1 MHSQINRWITLFSL
15 SILLIGASSCLK
27 DKITKTY
34 TIYTPVLKARAE
46 VLAGINSDKPTSIV
60 DPGKIY
66 VYGNYIFLNEL
77 NKGVHIIDN
86 TNPAMPVNKFFVSI
100 PGNIDIAVKGSTLY
114 ADMFTD
120 MLAIDISNPLNVKL
134 TSVERH
140 IFPERNYANGMIV
153 DSSMVVTD
161 WTKKDTIVEVLDNS
175 SPMPFCNVCL
185 FASADASN
193 KSATMGV
200 AGSMA
205 RFSIVNDMLYAV
217 NRFNL
222 YSFQLTDPA
231 HPVLVNTTNAGWN
244 IETIYP
250 FKDRL
255 FLGST
260 GGMFIFNISNPVAP
274 QRTGVFTHATACD
287 PVVANDDYAYV
298 TLRGGN
304 FCQSNVNQ
312 LDVIDI
318 KNLSQPQLIKTYP
331 MKNPYG
337 LAIDGNYVFV
347 CDGIDGLKIYDAT
360 DPNGL
365 KQIGHL
371 EGMETYDVIAYN
383 KRLIVVTKTAL
394 EQFDYSN
401 INNIRSISRINKS
414 AN

>member
-1 MHSQINRWITLFSL
+1 MQSQISKWISLFTLSL
-15 SILLIGASSCLK
+15 LLIGASSCMK
-27 DKITKTY
+27 DKITRTY
-34 TIYTPVLKARAE
+34 TIYTPVLKARTE
-46 VLAGINSDKPTSIV
+46 VLADIGSDQPTAIV
-60 DPGKIY
+60 NPGKIFL
-66 VYGNYIFLNEL
+66 YGAYIFLNEL

-86 TNPAMPVNKFFVSI
+86 SNPAAPINKYFISI

-120 MLAIDISNPLNVKL
+120 MLAIDISDPLNVKL
-134 TSVERH
+134 TEVERH
-140 IFPERNYANGMIV
+140 IFPERTYSNGILV
-153 DSSMVVTD
+153 DSNTVITD
-161 WTKKDTIVEVLDNS
+161 WTQKDTTVETIDNS
-175 SPMPFCNVCL
+175 SPMPFCRACV
-185 FASADASN
+185 FALSDASN
-193 KSATMGV
+193 KSATIGV

-205 RFSIVNDMLYAV
+205 RFSIVNDVLYAV
-217 NRFNL
+217 NGYNL
-222 YSFQLTDPA
+222 YSFQLTDPN
-231 HPVLVNTTNAGWN
+231 HPVLANTTYAGWN

-255 FLGST
+255 FLGSM
-260 GGMFIFNISNPVAP
+260 GGMFTFNISNPIAP

-312 LDVIDI
+312 LDVIDV
-318 KNLSQPQLIKTYP
+318 KDLSLPKLIKSYP

-347 CDGIDGLKIYDAT
+347 CDGIDGLKVYDAK

-365 KQIGHL
+365 KLIGHL

-383 KRLIVVTKTAL
+383 KRLIVVTKNAL
-394 EQFDYSN
+394 EQFDYSD
-401 INNIRSISRINKS
+401 INNIRQISRIIKS